1 MSLRSHFATFCVAL
15 ALCAPLTA
23 TAASPIEIGSLTISS
38 AWTRATPPRAPTAGG
53 FVTIEN
59 SGEASDRL
67 IGATSP
73 IAGRA
78 ELHAM
83 SMRDGTMIMQ
93 QVKNGIEIPP
103 GGTVTLAPGGLHIMF
118 MKLSESLVEG
128 GTVSVILSF
137 ENAGDIEILF
147 PVQAM
152 GARQPV
158 ESHQNG
164 SHEHGSMQ

>member
-1 MSLRSHFATFCVAL
+1 MSLRSLFAAFCAAL
-15 ALCAPLTA
+15 ALSTPLTA
-23 TAASPIEIGSLTISS
+23 TAAQPIEIGSLTITG

-53 FVTIEN
+53 FVTIGN

-67 IGATSP
+67 IGAASP
-73 IAGRA
+73 IAGRT

-118 MKLSESLVEG
+118 IKLTHTLVEG
-128 GTVSVILSF
+128 ETVSVILSF
-137 ENAGDIEILF
+137 EIAGDIEILF

-152 GARQPV
+152 GARQPA
-158 ESHQNG
+158 ESHQHG
-164 SHEHGSMQ
+164 GHEHGSM

>member
-1 MSLRSHFATFCVAL
+1 MSLRSLFAAFCVAL
-15 ALCAPLTA
+15 ALSVPLAA
-23 TAASPIEIGSLTISS
+23 TAQPIEIDSLTITS

-59 SGEASDRL
+59 TGEASDRL
-67 IGATSP
+67 IGAASP

-93 QVKNGIEIPP
+93 QVKDGIEIPS
-103 GGTVTLAPGGLHIMF
+103 GGTVALAPGGLHIMF
-118 MKLSESLVEG
+118 MKLTEALVEG
-128 GTVSVILSF
+128 ETVSVILSF

-158 ESHQNG
+158 ESHQHG
-164 SHEHGSMQ
+164 GHEHGSM